1 MKYDFETVLDRY
13 DNGSVKWN
21 LMKKK
26 KPQVERGI
34 VPFSVADMEFQNP
47 PEIIEAL
54 KQYLDSA
61 VLGYQTAEP
70 SWYKAV
76 TDWTK
81 RRYGWITKPEWFYTT
96 PGIVNALYHGVLAF
110 TGEGD
115 GVIVMPPVYYPFYKA
130 VETNGRKLVRCPL
143 LEDGLHYTIDFQKL
157 ELLAADPANR
167 LLILC
172 NPHNPVGRVWTREEL
187 LRLSEIC
194 LRHQVFVISD
204 EIHCDLIMPGHTFT
218 SFASL
223 SEENAANTMT
233 CIAPSKT
240 FNLAGLEAS
249 CVILPDR
256 DRRHRL
262 KAQMGRVSYE
272 GRVNALGYKAMEAA
286 YTRCDEWLSEVI
298 QVIEQNHLLLKEFLQ
313 ENCPEIKAAPLEGTY
328 LQWLDLRSFGW
339 TPEEQENIMVEA
351 DLFFDEGSMFGPEG
365 DGFERMNLACPQSVM
380 VEGLRRL
387 CQAINRHRKDNS
399 SLLNTERG
407 VR

>member
-26 KPQVERGI
+26 KPQVGRGV
-34 VPFSVADMEFQNP
+34 VPFSIADMEFKNP
-47 PEIIEAL
+47 PEIIEVL
-54 KQYLDSA
+54 KEYLDTA

-70 SWYKAV
+70 SWYEAV
-76 TDWTK
+76 TGWTK
-81 RRYGWITKPEWFYTT
+81 RRYGWETRPEWFYTT
-96 PGIVNALYHGVLAF
+96 PGVVNALYHGVLAF
-110 TGEGD
+110 TEPED

-130 VETNGRKLVRCPL
+130 VETNGRRTVRCPL
-143 LEDGLHYTIDFQKL
+143 KEGKDLSYTIDFDRL
-157 ELLAADPANR
+157 EALASDPKNT

-172 NPHNPVGRVWTREEL
+172 NPHNPVGRVWTRQEL
-187 LRLSEIC
+187 LMVSQIC
-194 LRHQVFVISD
+194 LRHHVFVISD

-256 DRRHRL
+256 ERRHQL
-262 KAQMGRVSYE
+262 KAEMSRVSYE

-286 YTRCDEWLSEVI
+286 YTRCDQWLSQAI
-298 QVIEQNHLLLKEFLQ
+298 QAIHSNHRLLTEFLKEH
-313 ENCPEIKAAPLEGTY
+313 CPDVKAAPLEGTY
-328 LQWLDLRSFGW
+328 LQWLDLQALGW
-339 TPEEQENIMVEA
+339 TPKEQESIMEEA
-351 DLFFDEGSMFGPEG
+351 DLFFDEGGMFGPEG
-365 DGFERMNLACPQSVM
+365 EGFERMNLACPQTVILD
-380 VEGLRRL
+380 GLGRFSQVVNRRK
-387 CQAINRHRKDNS
+387 RGGGDDHR
-399 SLLNTERG
+399 G
-407 VR
+407 